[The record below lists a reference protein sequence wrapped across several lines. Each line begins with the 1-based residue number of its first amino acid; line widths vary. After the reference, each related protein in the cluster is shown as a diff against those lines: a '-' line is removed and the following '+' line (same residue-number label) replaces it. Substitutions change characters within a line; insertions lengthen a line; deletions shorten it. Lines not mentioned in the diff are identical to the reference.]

1 MNNIVISIG
10 SNHRDRDLYV
20 EQCIDFLRQRFSDV
34 RVSATYSTPA
44 DNGRDADYLN
54 AVMAGQCTDDYD
66 RTKALLKL
74 YETAHGRT
82 PLSKALGVVTID
94 LDIVMWNGEVLRQR
108 DFDQKYFQ
116 IGWKQLQR

>member
-10 SNHRDRDLYV
+10 SNHRDRDV
-20 EQCIDFLRQRFSDV
+20 FVDQCIDFLRQRFSDV
-34 RVSATYSTPA
+34 RVSATYVTPA
-44 DNGRDADYLN
+44 ANGRDADYLN
-54 AVMAGQCTDDYD
+54 AVAECQCADDHD

-82 PLSKALGVVTID
+82 PLSKSQGVVPID
-94 LDIVMWNGEVLRQR
+94 IDIVMWNGEVLRQR
-108 DFDQKYFQ
+108 DFDQNYFQ